1 MKKSLLILSR
11 RKALGFYYIS
21 SGQCT
26 FDMTRVRLSLLST
39 KMSRALAFMFS
50 VEGRRRERGQGR
62 RTHEGTPTQ
71 ASTGLLQE
79 RHLKHRSRS
88 GNCSNTVWFPTCTF
102 ISSDSEVGWR
112 RLRVAAG
119 HRLERPM
126 TPTKCPRCDPE
137 ILGTRSRTD
146 RPKFC

>member
-1 MKKSLLILSR
+1 MLILSR
-11 RKALGFYYIS
+11 RKTLVFYYIS

-26 FDMTRVRLSLLST
+26 FDMTRVRLALLST

-50 VEGRRRERGQGR
+50 VEGRRRKRGQER
-62 RTHEGTPTQ
+62 HTHEGTPTQ

-79 RHLKHRSRS
+79 RSLKHRSRS
-88 GNCSNTVWFPTCTF
+88 GNCSNTVWFPTYTF

-112 RLRVAAG
+112 RRRVAAGLQG

-126 TPTKCPRCDPE
+126 TPTKCPRCDAE